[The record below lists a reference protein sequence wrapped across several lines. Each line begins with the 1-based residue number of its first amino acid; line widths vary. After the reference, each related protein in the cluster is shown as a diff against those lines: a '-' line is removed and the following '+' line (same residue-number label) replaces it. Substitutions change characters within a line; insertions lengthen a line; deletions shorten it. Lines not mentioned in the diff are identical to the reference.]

1 MAELHTVKITI
12 DAKFQNGLPFDG
24 VLRLRLSRAVN
35 VADGGGVVVPREW
48 QEVQIRADKPETAE
62 VDLIP
67 NALLGEGTFYHY
79 ELVQVCNTG
88 AYQYDRYGKR
98 RTAEKGAIVVP
109 DRDCDISE
117 LITLP
122 PTDETRETA
131 EAFASEA
138 KQAAADARKIAEDLA
153 DTAGMAEVAFS
164 GDYNDLKNT
173 PEIPKPQD
181 LTPYA
186 KTDDVNT
193 AIESVESDING
204 IQSIIPE
211 TASADN
217 KLADKRFV
225 NLALQTNTAYFRGD
239 WATWADVPNNP
250 SLYPADVH
258 GNRTPTANDYMIIVA
273 DELQNGGTWRY
284 KYTGIW
290 SEQGKDGW
298 NAEYQINESPFT
310 QDQLAAV
317 NSGITKEAVAKINK
331 TEKAAADALAKAN
344 AAQKS
349 ADDKIPLYDF
359 ADAVITDGVLT
370 IAPYKVT
377 TLVSDGSSFTVKVGE
392 EPNGKVRDCL
402 LIVDCTNTDT
412 APTITWEK
420 GIRPRTDAATD
431 MECVAG
437 VRNVF
442 WLSKYAPASFV
453 VAGWAEQEEAAQ

>member
-48 QEVQIRADKPETAE
+48 QEVHIRADKPETAE
-62 VDLIP
+62 VELIP

-79 ELVQVCNTG
+79 ELVQVANTG
-88 AYQYDRYGKR
+88 AYQFDRYGKR

-153 DTAGMAEVAFS
+153 NTAGMAEVAFS

-173 PEIPKPQD
+173 PN

-186 KTDDVNT
+186 K
-193 AIESVESDING
+193 
-204 IQSIIPE
+204 
-211 TASADN
+211 
-217 KLADKRFV
+217 
-225 NLALQTNTAYFRGD
+225 
-239 WATWADVPNNP
+239 
-250 SLYPADVH
+250 
-258 GNRTPTANDYMIIVA
+258 
-273 DELQNGGTWRY
+273 
-284 KYTGIW
+284 
-290 SEQGKDGW
+290 
-298 NAEYQINESPFT
+298 
-310 QDQLAAV
+310 
-317 NSGITKEAVAKINK
+317 
-331 TEKAAADALAKAN
+331 AAAIAVDKAN

>member
-1 MAELHTVKITI
+1 MAALHTVRITI

-35 VADGGGVVVPREW
+35 VADGGGVVIPREW
-48 QEVQIRADKPETAE
+48 QEVQIRADKPDTAE
-62 VDLIP
+62 VELIP

-122 PTDETRETA
+122 PTNETAETA

-138 KQAAADARKIAEDLA
+138 KQAAADAEAAAERAEHAQGVDIDERLKPYA
-153 DTAGMAEVAFS
+153 KTAEVAEQYVKKDGNKGLS
-164 GDYNDLKNT
+164 SNDFTDAQKTKLDGVEAGAQKN
-173 PEIPKPQD
+173 PD

-186 KTDDVNT
+186 KTEALNKAVS
-193 AIESVESDING
+193 E
-204 IQSIIPE
+204 E
-211 TASADN
+211 TTRAKAAE
-217 KLADKRFV
+217 KV
-225 NLALQTNTAYFRGD
+225 
-239 WATWADVPNNP
+239 
-250 SLYPADVH
+250 
-258 GNRTPTANDYMIIVA
+258 
-273 DELQNGGTWRY
+273 
-284 KYTGIW
+284 
-290 SEQGKDGW
+290 
-298 NAEYQINESPFT
+298 NAE
-310 QDQLAAV
+310 AA
-317 NSGITKEAVAKINK
+317 T
-331 TEKAAADALAKAN
+331 N
-344 AAQKS
+344 AANKAKTAQES

-370 IAPYKVT
+370 IPPYKVT
-377 TLVSDGSSFTVKVGE
+377 TLISDGSSFTVKVGE

-453 VAGWAEQEEAAQ
+453 IAGWAEQEEAAQ